1 MPKLTDIFP
10 ETPGVY
16 IMKDKDN
23 NVLYVGKAKV
33 LHNRIKSYLNTDN
46 PRIRDMVSQVEE
58 VEYIVTSSEMEA
70 LVLENNLIKQY
81 KPPYNVRLK
90 DDKTYPYILITK
102 ERYPTLTITRR
113 IEDKGEYFGP
123 YTSTQALRAV
133 IHVIRRRFKIRSCIG
148 DLSKFKNACLNY
160 HIGLC
165 SAPCINNSEAFH
177 KLYMENIKEAIR
189 VLNGDNREI
198 INDLKDEMFHL
209 AGELNFEK
217 AAVLRDQ
224 IIALEKTAEKQ
235 YVVSSKKIDADV
247 FSLFNLKSKYN
258 VVVLFVRRGI
268 LIGLEDF
275 DIENPGEEDVLG
287 AFVIAFYR
295 NGNYVPPLV
304 IVNQELKEQKLIE
317 DWLSSR
323 SQRKVS
329 IKHPTRGELKRL
341 LDIAEKNALER
352 FNQKIVSI
360 EDPLVSLKEILG
372 LSKTPET
379 IEGYDISNIRG
390 KTAVGSMVVFK
401 DGRPYK
407 KGYRKFKIKT
417 VEGPNDYAML
427 QEVLWRRLDNDEW
440 ELPDLILI
448 DGGLGQVGAVKEVLE
463 AKGIDIPVIG
473 LAKREEVIWFP
484 EGNSLRLSRRSEA
497 LKLLQKI
504 RDEAH
509 RFAVKYHHQ
518 LRGKELQSNLLEIPG
533 IGRERMKKI
542 LSSYPDISTIKD
554 IPIDELVKRCNI
566 PKSVAEAVKRW
577 VENQIL

>member
-33 LHNRIKSYLNTDN
+33 LHNRLRSYLNSDN
-46 PRIRDMVSQVEE
+46 LRIIDMVSQVEE

-258 VVVLFVRRGI
+258 VVVLFVRRGV

-329 IKHPTRGELKRL
+329 IKHPTKGELKRL

-566 PKSVAEAVKRW
+566 PKSVAEEVKRW

>member
-33 LHNRIKSYLNTDN
+33 LHNRLRSYLNSDN
-46 PRIRDMVSQVEE
+46 LRIIDMVSQVEE

-247 FSLFNLKSKYN
+247 FSLFNFKSKYN
-258 VVVLFVRRGI
+258 VVVLFVRRGV

-566 PKSVAEAVKRW
+566 PKSVAEEVKRW

>member
-10 ETPGVY
+10 DAPGVY

-46 PRIRDMVSQVEE
+46 PRIEDMVSQVKE

-70 LVLENNLIKQY
+70 LILENNLIKQY

-102 ERYPTLTITRR
+102 DKYPTLTVTRR

-133 IHVIRRRFKIRSCIG
+133 IHVIRKRFKIRSCIG

-165 SAPCINNSEAFH
+165 SAPCINDSEAFH
-177 KLYMENIKEAIR
+177 KLYMENVREAIR
-189 VLNGDNREI
+189 ILNGDNREI
-198 INDLKDEMFHL
+198 INDLKEEMFRL

-224 IIALEKTAEKQ
+224 IIALEKITERQ
-235 YVVSSKKIDADV
+235 YVVSDKKIDADV
-247 FSLFNLKSKYN
+247 FFLLNVKTKYD
-258 VVVLFVRRGI
+258 VVVLFVRRGM

-275 DIENPGEEDVLG
+275 EIENHGEEDVLE

-295 NGNYVPPLV
+295 NGNYVPPLIV
-304 IVNQELKEQKLIE
+304 VNQELKEQKLVE
-317 DWLSSR
+317 DWLNSR
-323 SQRKVS
+323 SQKKVS
-329 IKHPTRGELKRL
+329 IKYPTRGELKKL
-341 LDIAEKNALER
+341 LEIAGKNALER

-372 LSKTPET
+372 LSKIPEI

-390 KTAVGSMVVFK
+390 KSAVGSMVVFK
-401 DGRPYK
+401 EGRPYK

-440 ELPDLILI
+440 GLPDLILI

-463 AKGIDIPVIG
+463 AKGLDIPVIG
-473 LAKREEVIWFP
+473 LAKREEIIWFP
-484 EGNSLRLSRRSEA
+484 EGNSLRLSRRSEV

-518 LRGKELQSNLLEIPG
+518 LKERELQSSLLEIRG

-542 LSSYPDISTIKD
+542 LSSYPDLSVIKD
-554 IPIDELVKRCNI
+554 IPIEELSKRCSI
-566 PKSVAEAVKRW
+566 PKNIAEEVKKW
-577 VENQIL
+577 IESQIM